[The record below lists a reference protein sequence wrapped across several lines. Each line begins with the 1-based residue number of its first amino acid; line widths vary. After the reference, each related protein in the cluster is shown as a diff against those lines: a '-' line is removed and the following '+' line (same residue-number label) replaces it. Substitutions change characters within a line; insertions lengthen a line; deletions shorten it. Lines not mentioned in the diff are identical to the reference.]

1 MKRFFIRLPRAWLLV
16 PLLSLLFPGSA
27 QPQVME
33 QTFREDAA
41 KFQITA
47 PNPDWRLAPRS
58 VTPGAIRAS
67 IRYKIPVDQFT
78 PNVTVRVGLL
88 PGEDWT
94 LDRLLE
100 KDLKDLPEHIQV
112 KEKKKITHDGK
123 KAYSLTFEDPKNKLV
138 FFQWIFIVE
147 NKTYVIT
154 AASRPATLPMVE
166 GDLKKIMKSFQF
178 L

>member
-1 MKRFFIRLPRAWLLV
+1 MTRLFFRLPQALFLMTF
-16 PLLSLLFPGSA
+16 LSLLLSPFA
-27 QPQVME
+27 QTQVME
-33 QTFREDAA
+33 QTFREDVA

-58 VTPGAIRAS
+58 VSPGPIRAS

-94 LDRLLE
+94 LERLLK
-100 KDLKDLPEHIQV
+100 KDLQDLPEHIQV
-112 KEKKKITHDGK
+112 KKKEKMTHDGK
-123 KAYSLTFEDPKNKLV
+123 PAYSLTFEDPKNNLV
-138 FFQWIFIVE
+138 FFQWLFIVD